1 MSVLLNLLLWV
12 AAIACVVVG
21 AGSLA
26 MMTFVT
32 DGLARLERPQAAER
46 MLALVSVGER
56 SLFAIALYVS
66 AACCVV
72 VFLLSSPGWFDVFRT
87 DERDWR
93 AIWAFLGSAAYLLG
107 GFVMIMTVM
116 PHLKAH
122 IRVAS
127 DEAQDPA
134 LWPLFLRVWRI
145 YFLGPAI
152 FGFGAALAFVA
163 ALNAT

>member
-1 MSVLLNLLLWV
+1 MPDVLNLLLWV
-12 AAIACVVVG
+12 TAIGCVVVG
-21 AGSLA
+21 TGSLA

-32 DGLARLERPQAAER
+32 DRLARLERPQAAER
-46 MLALVSVGER
+46 MLALVSIGER
-56 SLFAIALYVS
+56 SLFATALYAS

-72 VFLLSSPGWFDVFRT
+72 VFLLTAPSWFDVFRG

-93 AIWAFLGSAAYLLG
+93 SIWAFLGSTGYLLG
-107 GFVMIMTVM
+107 AFVMMLTVM
-116 PHLKAH
+116 PHLRAH

-127 DEAQDPA
+127 DAKQDSA

-152 FGFGAALAFVA
+152 FGIGAALAFVA
-163 ALNAT
+163 ALNAS

>member
-1 MSVLLNLLLWV
+1 MPDLFSLLLWV
-12 AAIACVVVG
+12 TAIGCVVVG

-32 DGLARLERPQAAER
+32 DRLARLERPQAAER

-56 SLFAIALYVS
+56 SLFAIALYAS

-72 VFLLSSPGWFDVFRT
+72 VFLITAPSWIDVIWG
-87 DERDWR
+87 DQRDWR
-93 AIWAFLGSAAYLLG
+93 SIWAFFGSAGYLLG
-107 GFVMIMTVM
+107 AFVMMMTVM
-116 PHLKAH
+116 PHLRAH

-127 DEAQDPA
+127 DDTQDSA
-134 LWPLFLRVWRI
+134 LWPLFLRVWRL
-145 YFLGPAI
+145 YFLGPAV

-163 ALNAT
+163 ALNAS

>member
-1 MSVLLNLLLWV
+1 
-12 AAIACVVVG
+12 
-21 AGSLA
+21 

-32 DGLARLERPQAAER
+32 DRLASLERPQAADR

-56 SLFAIALYVS
+56 SLFGIALYAS

-72 VFLLSSPGWFDVFRT
+72 VLLLMAPRFVDVWWS

-93 AIWAFLGSAAYLLG
+93 SIWAFFGSAGYLLG
-107 GFVMIMTVM
+107 AFVMLMLVM

-127 DEAQDPA
+127 DATQDSA

-145 YFLGPAI
+145 YFLAPAI
-152 FGFGAALAFVA
+152 FGIGAALAFVA
-163 ALNAT
+163 ALNAG